1 MDDLS
6 KKLRD
11 ALVTAAAAGAAAITE
26 AGKAY
31 ATAVNAAI
39 EAFDHAVVDA
49 ETAFATSS
57 SVRLRQFSGDVEPV
71 QAPAPVIT
79 HHLPGT
85 PEHEAAVDRVIVD
98 GRGNADDIA

>member
-11 ALVTAAAAGAAAITE
+11 ALVSAAAAGATAITE

-49 ETAFATSS
+49 ETAFSAAS
-57 SVRLRQFSGDVEPV
+57 SVRLRQFAGDVEPV
-71 QAPAPVIT
+71 EVPVPSIT
-79 HHLPGT
+79 PYLPGT
-85 PEHEAAVDRVIVD
+85 PGHEAAVRRVIAE
-98 GRGNADDIA
+98 GLSKISGP

>member
-11 ALVTAAAAGAAAITE
+11 DLVSAAATGAAAITE

-31 ATAVNAAI
+31 AVAVGAAI

-49 ETAFATSS
+49 ETAFSVTSN
-57 SVRLRQFSGDVEPV
+57 VRLRQFAGDVEPA
-71 QAPAPVIT
+71 QTNAPAIT
-79 HHLPGT
+79 RHLPGT
-85 PEHEAAVDRVIVD
+85 PRHEAAVGRAIAG
-98 GRGNADDIA
+98 GRGE